1 MKKKIFIPSD
11 FILIENVSSETFFE
25 GGASLVVQW

>member
-1 MKKKIFIPSD
+1 MLWAQYHHLPLS
-11 FILIENVSSETFFE
+11 LGFFHFKNE